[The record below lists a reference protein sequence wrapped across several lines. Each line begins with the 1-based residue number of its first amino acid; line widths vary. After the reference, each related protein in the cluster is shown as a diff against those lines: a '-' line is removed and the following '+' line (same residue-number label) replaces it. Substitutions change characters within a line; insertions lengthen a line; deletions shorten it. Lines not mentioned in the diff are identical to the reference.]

1 MTPEVEKYYETYFD
15 LFTTEAWK
23 QFITDIQGNLAQYNI
38 RSVEDE
44 KDLKYK
50 QGQLYI
56 IDHVINWETLIRNA
70 YDELQKE
77 TEDASQDI

>member
-23 QFITDIQGNLAQYNI
+23 QFITDIEGNLTQYNI
-38 RSVEDE
+38 RNVEDE

-50 QGQLYI
+50 QGQLYV
-56 IDHVINWETLIRNA
+56 IDHVMNWETLIRNT